1 MRFLLILHRVVVFFQ
16 LLFVLIFQLVSFV
29 NVLLNMFRMFLV
41 QKVVQVLVFFTLIGK
56 IVLVLLH
63 LFSMILLQ

>member
-1 MRFLLILHRVVVFFQ
+1 VLFLLILHHVVVLFQ

-63 LFSMILLQ
+63 LASILLFQ